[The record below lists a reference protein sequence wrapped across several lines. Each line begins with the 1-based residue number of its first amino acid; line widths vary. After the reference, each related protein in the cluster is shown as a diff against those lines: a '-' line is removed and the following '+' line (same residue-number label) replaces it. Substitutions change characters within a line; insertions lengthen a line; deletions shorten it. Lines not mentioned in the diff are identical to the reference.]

1 MSVHF
6 NHLLLKKIL
15 HQVEKSKTA
24 GKISSYKQGKR
35 AYELKIILNRLLKD
49 SFLIL
54 LGVLSAG
61 FGLKGFLLP
70 NNFIDGGVTG
80 ISLLTSFITGI
91 SLSIL
96 IIAINIPFLYMGY
109 RQIGKNFAI
118 KSAVGIVLLALAI
131 LFIEY
136 PVITSDKLLVAV
148 FGGFFLGLG
157 IGFSIRG
164 GSVLDGT
171 EVLAIYLNKKTG
183 LTIGDIILLFNI
195 LIFSFAAYLLS
206 VETALYSILTYLS
219 ASKTIDFVVEGIE
232 EYTSITVVS
241 SHSNEIRLMIIEKM
255 KKGVTI
261 YSGKRGFGRK
271 GENLNQTDIIFTV
284 VTRLEIGKIQTE
296 IKKIDPNAFIVMSNI
311 KETHGGMI
319 KKRPLK

>member
-6 NHLLLKKIL
+6 NHFLLKKIL
-15 HQVEKSKTA
+15 YQVEKNKTD
-24 GKISSYKQGKR
+24 GNISNYKQGKR
-35 AYELKIILNRLLKD
+35 AFELKIIINRLFKD
-49 SFLIL
+49 SFLIA

-80 ISLLTSFITGI
+80 ISLLASFITGI

-96 IIAINIPFLYMGY
+96 IVAINIPFLYMGY

-118 KSAVGIVLLALAI
+118 KSAIGIVLLALAI
-131 LFIEY
+131 LLIEY

-241 SHSNEIRLMIIEKM
+241 THSEDIRLMIIEKM
-255 KKGVTI
+255 KRGVTI
-261 YSGKRGFGRK
+261 YNGKRGFGKK
-271 GENLNQTDIIFTV
+271 GENLNQTDIVFTV

-311 KETHGGMI
+311 KDTHGGMI

>member
-15 HQVEKSKTA
+15 HQVEKSKTD

-35 AYELKIILNRLLKD
+35 AYELKIIIDRLLKD
-49 SFLIL
+49 SFLIV

-241 SHSNEIRLMIIEKM
+241 THSDEIRLMIIEKM

>member
-35 AYELKIILNRLLKD
+35 AYELKIIINRLLKD

-96 IIAINIPFLYMGY
+96 IIVINIPFLYMGY

-118 KSAVGIVLLALAI
+118 KSTVGIVLLALAI

-195 LIFSFAAYLLS
+195 LIFSIAAYLLS

-241 SHSNEIRLMIIEKM
+241 THSDEIRLMIIEKM

-311 KETHGGMI
+311 KDTHGGMI